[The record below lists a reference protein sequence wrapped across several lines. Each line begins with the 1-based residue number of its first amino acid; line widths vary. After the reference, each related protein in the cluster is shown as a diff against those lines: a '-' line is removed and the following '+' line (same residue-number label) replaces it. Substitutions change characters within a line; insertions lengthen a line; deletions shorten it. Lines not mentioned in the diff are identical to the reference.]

1 MATVNGTVQASKT
14 ARPSGR
20 NSMVQKT
27 RITQFTP
34 EQPAMLDLNAIPPIV
49 ASVIGGI
56 LWLLVNRVLK
66 KIDAIDQRFSTID
79 TFMRTELRLLDVRVS
94 VVEQQIKSLVK

>member
-1 MATVNGTVQASKT
+1 
-14 ARPSGR
+14 
-20 NSMVQKT
+20 
-27 RITQFTP
+27 
-34 EQPAMLDLNAIPPIV
+34 MLDLNSIPPIV
-49 ASVIGGI
+49 ASIIGGV